1 MPARLTL
8 RPFGPRQLSLFKEL
22 GRRDPVRFNIP
33 ASILAR
39 QGLPPEGWWGM
50 WLRSRETGERLV
62 AVLTHDAQGHT
73 GVWGPAGDDPEASAA
88 LPRSAAPVMVALGDA
103 PLTFIDARAD
113 LGERLAVLKPPATT
127 ERLSIET
134 LSAADFRPR
143 SGASSGDGRTARRA
157 TPDDAPAL
165 TEFYNSSPL
174 FGGRTVDG
182 MRDILQR
189 FMLWFVP
196 ATEAECEAGL
206 APGGIAASAWASM
219 NLPGAARL
227 AGIYT
232 PDGLTGRGLASM
244 ATSAVCA
251 EVLGRG
257 LVPCLWVSH
266 DNPAAMKVYDRLGFR
281 PVEEVTKLR
290 YVEGHAY

>member
-8 RPFGPRQLSLFKEL
+8 RPFGPRQLNDFREL

-33 ASILAR
+33 GSILAR

-50 WLRSRETGERLV
+50 WLRSRGSGERLV
-62 AVLTHDAQGHT
+62 AVLTHDEDGRT
-73 GVWGPAGDDPEASAA
+73 GVWGPAGDDQEASAA

-103 PLTFIDARAD
+103 PLTFIDARSD
-113 LGERLAVLKPPATT
+113 LAEGLAALRPPTAS

-134 LSAADFRPR
+134 VAAAHFRPR
-143 SGASSGDGRTARRA
+143 HGASSSGGRTAQRA

-174 FGGRTVDG
+174 FGGRTVES
-182 MRDILQR
+182 MRESLR
-189 FMLWFVP
+189 RLMLWYVP
-196 ATEAECEAGL
+196 ATDEESRSGL
-206 APGGIAASAWASM
+206 APTGIASSAWASA

-232 PDGLTGRGLASM
+232 PPALTGRGLASL

-266 DNPAAMKVYDRLGFR
+266 DNPAAMKVYDRLGFQ

-290 YVEGHAY
+290 YVDGEVY